1 MQAYGLSRDTGLS
14 RADAQAFIDQYWS
27 RLPGVKAYFDETLR
41 QGAEVGYVETL
52 YGRRRAVP
60 DLQSPNGQR
69 RAAAERIATN
79 MPLQGTAADIMK
91 IAMIR
96 LQTELRGRADQAI
109 MLLQVHDE
117 LVLEVNRPALNEIG
131 ALTKRVMEGAA
142 ELSVPLVADLSY
154 GPNWDDQADFVP
166 E

>member
-1 MQAYGLSRDTGLS
+1 
-14 RADAQAFIDQYWS
+14 
-27 RLPGVKAYFDETLR
+27 
-41 QGAEVGYVETL
+41 
-52 YGRRRAVP
+52 
-60 DLQSPNGQR
+60 
-69 RAAAERIATN
+69 
-79 MPLQGTAADIMK
+79 
-91 IAMIR
+91 
-96 LQTELRGRADQAI
+96 